1 MEVTLSESK
10 TSSAIRKVLTGP
22 VVVRAGEKIRRVPL
36 VAAILMSQA
45 ERALEGRDSAA
56 ETVLKIASAYGLF
69 DQTEETGK
77 FDLAQLSDGE
87 LAVFERLTAKCDY
100 RRRRSQRIRPWRK

>member
-1 MEVTLSESK
+1 MSESK

-22 VVVRAGEKIRRVPL
+22 VVVRAGEKIHRVPL

-69 DQTEETGK
+69 DQTEETRK
-77 FDLAQLSDGE
+77 FDLEQLSDGE